1 MLTEAPDT
9 CKYQDRLSQ
18 TVLHLAALFDH
29 TEIALLLLNAGADP
43 YAPNHDNETPLDI
56 AQPSL
61 KVAMQRVINAN

>member
-1 MLTEAPDT
+1 MLSEAPGT

-43 YAPNHDNETPLDI
+43 YATNHDKEAPLDI

-61 KVAMQRVINAN
+61 KLAMKRVIDAS